1 MASKKR
7 EQEYDANRRHIKEVR
22 KGFKFGFLTTLISS
36 GGVFL
41 AMGIYYFIRALAG
54 LAGGSLLVAE
64 LFVKVYL
71 DGETP
76 AADALVYKYPYGFM
90 AFILL
95 LAGLAAASYFT
106 QKRGYNIALLMLYAA
121 GGLYG
126 LIGLFGGF
134 CGVAMG
140 LYLFA
145 SGCLGAWVEMY
156 ILRLHKELDYLSL
169 QEGYPDFIVAI
180 DEPHTMANTIGLTY
194 NQSEF
199 RKRQRKEEGVKALPQ
214 PQSYEMEELTIDT
227 PVPKS
232 DRKIDNMM

>member
-7 EQEYDANRRHIKEVR
+7 EQEYDANRRHMREIR
-22 KGFKFGFLTTLISS
+22 KGFKFSFLTTLIAS

-41 AMGIYYFIRALAG
+41 VMGVYYFIRALAG
-54 LAGGSLLVAE
+54 MAGASLLIGE

-95 LAGLAAASYFT
+95 TAALTTASYFT
-106 QKRGYNIALLMLYAA
+106 KRRGFNTALLMLYAA

-126 LIGLFGGF
+126 LIGLFAGF
-134 CGVAMG
+134 CGVAAG

-145 SGCLGAWVEMY
+145 SGCLGAWIEIY
-156 ILRLHKELDYLSL
+156 TLRLHNELDYLSL

-194 NQSEF
+194 KQSEF
-199 RKRQRKEEGVKALPQ
+199 RKRQRKEDTKAIPEN
-214 PQSYEMEELTIDT
+214 QSFEMEELTIDT